1 MKPERS
7 HEEVVAQR
15 RASLSRRRFL
25 RGVGVSLALPAFESL
40 IARGA
45 GASGLGAAGSSGAG
59 LPATTPTGAPL
70 RMAFVYVPNGV
81 NLTNW
86 WPKKEGKDFELN
98 RTMEPLQRLK
108 GQIQV
113 ISGLDQQNAFGGK
126 DGPGDHARACAT
138 FLTGVRVK
146 KTAGADIHAGVSID
160 QVAAR
165 EVGHLTRFPS
175 LELACDAARK
185 SGNCDS
191 GYSCAYQFN
200 LSWASPTLPMTPEPN
215 PRLAFERLFGAGS
228 PGERGRSLRQ
238 RLEQQRSILDFVL
251 DDTRSLGDELG
262 SRDRKKLDEY
272 LTSVREIERRIQQA
286 ERFRDVPDP
295 ACEAPAGIPAS
306 FLEHVQLMYDLLF
319 LAFRTDST
327 RIATFLLSYESSNRT
342 FPDIG
347 VTEGHHNL
355 SHHQGKK
362 QNLEKI
368 AKIDFW
374 YMQQFA
380 RFLAKLD
387 EAKDID
393 GRSMLHN
400 SMIVYGSG
408 NGDGNRH
415 NHNNL
420 PFVLAGSGGGNLS
433 PGRYLKLK
441 AQPMSNIYL
450 SLLDRIGVSGLP
462 RHGDSTG
469 RIEGI

>member
-1 MKPERS
+1 MKPDHS
-7 HEEVVAQR
+7 HEEAIAQR

-25 RGVGVSLALPAFESL
+25 RGMGVSMALPAFESL
-40 IARGA
+40 LSKGA
-45 GASGLGAAGSSGAG
+45 GAAEFGAVGASPSS
-59 LPATTPTGAPL
+59 LPATTATGAPL

-81 NLTNW
+81 NQTNW
-86 WPKKEGKDFELN
+86 WPKNEGKEFELN
-98 RTMEPLQRLK
+98 RTMEPLRRLK

-138 FLTGVRVK
+138 FLTGVRAK
-146 KTAGADIHAGVSID
+146 KTAGADIQAGVSID

-165 EVGHLTRFPS
+165 KVGHMTRFPS

-215 PRLAFERLFGAGS
+215 PRFAFERLFGAGA
-228 PGERGRSLRQ
+228 PGERGKSLRQ

-251 DDTRSLGDELG
+251 DDTRSLSDELG
-262 SRDRKKLDEY
+262 ARDRKKLDEY

-286 ERFRDVPDP
+286 ERFRDIPDP
-295 ACEAPAGIPAS
+295 AGEAPIGIPSS
-306 FLEHVQLMYDLLF
+306 FLEHVQIMYDLLF

-327 RIATFLLSYESSNRT
+327 RIATFLLAYESSNRT

-362 QNLEKI
+362 VNLEKI
-368 AKIDFW
+368 AKIDLW

-380 RFLAKLD
+380 RFLEKLD
-387 EAKDID
+387 EAKDVD
-393 GRSMLHN
+393 GRSMLQN

-420 PFVLAGSGGGNLS
+420 PFILAGSGGGRLS
-433 PGRYLKLK
+433 PGRYMKLK

-450 SLLDRIGVSGLP
+450 SLLDRIGVADLP

>member
-1 MKPERS
+1 MKPHHT
-7 HEEVVAQR
+7 HEEAIAER
-15 RASLSRRRFL
+15 RAILSRRRFL
-25 RGVGVSLALPAFESL
+25 RGMGVSMALPAFESL
-40 IARGA
+40 LSKGVGA
-45 GASGLGAAGSSGAG
+45 VGASPGC
-59 LPATTPTGAPL
+59 LPATTATGAPL

-81 NLTNW
+81 NQSNW
-86 WPKKEGKDFELN
+86 WPKKEGKEFELN

-138 FLTGVRVK
+138 FLTGVRAK
-146 KTAGADIHAGVSID
+146 KTAGADIQAGVSID

-165 EVGHLTRFPS
+165 KVGHMTRFPS

-200 LSWASPTLPMTPEPN
+200 LSWASPSLPMTPEPN
-215 PRLAFERLFGAGS
+215 PRFAFERLFGAGA
-228 PGERGRSLRQ
+228 PGERGKSLRQ

-251 DDTRSLGDELG
+251 DDTRSLSDELG
-262 SRDRKKLDEY
+262 ARDRKKLDEY
-272 LTSVREIERRIQQA
+272 LTSVREIERRIQHA

-295 ACEAPAGIPAS
+295 AGEAPIGIPSS

-327 RIATFLLSYESSNRT
+327 RIATFLLAYESSNRT

-362 QNLEKI
+362 VNLEKI
-368 AKIDFW
+368 AKIDLW

-380 RFLAKLD
+380 RFLEKLD
-387 EAKDID
+387 EAKDVD
-393 GRSMLHN
+393 GRSMLQN

-420 PFVLAGSGGGNLS
+420 PFILAGSGGGCLS

-450 SLLDRIGVSGLP
+450 SLLDRIGVADLP

>member
-1 MKPERS
+1 MKPENS
-7 HEEVVAQR
+7 QDEALAQR

-25 RGVGVSLALPAFESL
+25 RGVGISLVLPAFESL
-40 IARGA
+40 LAKGA
-45 GASGLGAAGSSGAG
+45 GAAGAS
-59 LPATTPTGAPL
+59 LPATTPSGAPL
-70 RMAFVYVPNGV
+70 RMAVLYVPNGV
-81 NLTNW
+81 NQSCW
-86 WPKKEGKDFELN
+86 WPKTEGKEFELN
-98 RTMEPLQRLK
+98 QTMQPLERLRDR
-108 GQIQV
+108 IQV

-165 EVGHLTRFPS
+165 AVGHLTRFPS

-200 LSWASPTLPMTPEPN
+200 LSWASPTLPMTPEAN
-215 PRLAFERLFGAGS
+215 PRFAFERLFGAGS
-228 PGERGRSLRQ
+228 PGERGKSLRQ

-251 DDTRSLGDELG
+251 DDTRALGVELG
-262 SRDRKKLDEY
+262 SRDRQKLDEY
-272 LTSVREIERRIQQA
+272 LTGVREIERRIQQA
-286 ERFRDVPDP
+286 ERFRDTPDP
-295 ACEAPAGIPAS
+295 ACDAPPGIPAS

-342 FPDIG
+342 FPDIE

-362 QNLEKI
+362 EKLEKI
-368 AKIDFW
+368 ARIDLW
-374 YMQQFA
+374 YVQQLA
-380 RFLAKLD
+380 RFLEKLD
-387 EAKDID
+387 EAKDVD

-420 PFVLAGSGGGNLS
+420 PFILAGGGGGNLT
-433 PGRYLKLK
+433 PGRYLKVK

-450 SLLDRIGVSGLP
+450 SLLDRMGVSGLR

-469 RIEGI
+469 RVEGI

>member
-1 MKPERS
+1 M
-7 HEEVVAQR
+7 
-15 RASLSRRRFL
+15 
-25 RGVGVSLALPAFESL
+25 ALPAFESL
-40 IARGA
+40 LAKGA
-45 GASGLGAAGSSGAG
+45 GAGAAGAS

-70 RMAFVYVPNGV
+70 RMAVLYVPNGV
-81 NLTNW
+81 NQSCW
-86 WPKKEGKDFELN
+86 WPKKEGKEFELN
-98 RTMEPLQRLK
+98 RTMQPLERLK
-108 GQIQV
+108 GQFQV

-215 PRLAFERLFGAGS
+215 PRFAFERLFGAGS
-228 PGERGRSLRQ
+228 PGERGKSLRQ
-238 RLEQQRSILDFVL
+238 RLEQQRSILDFVV
-251 DDTRSLGDELG
+251 DDTRALGDELG
-262 SRDRKKLDEY
+262 SRDRQKLDEY
-272 LTSVREIERRIQQA
+272 LTGVREIERRIQQA
-286 ERFRDVPDP
+286 ERFRDAPDP
-295 ACEAPAGIPAS
+295 ACEAPVGIPAS

-342 FPDIG
+342 FPDIA

-362 QNLEKI
+362 ETLEKI
-368 AKIDFW
+368 AKIDLW
-374 YMQQFA
+374 YAQQLA
-380 RFLAKLD
+380 RFLEKLD
-387 EAKDID
+387 EAKDVD

-400 SMIVYGSG
+400 SIIVYGSG

-420 PFVLAGSGGGNLS
+420 PFILAGGGGGSLS

-441 AQPMSNIYL
+441 AQPMNNIYL
-450 SLLDRIGVSGLP
+450 SLLDRMGVSGLQ

-469 RIEGI
+469 RIDGI